1 MFDLLRQ
8 LRDQRAMA
16 VQNERQLMLVY
27 LCCLEYITRKGSVDE
42 HETRDGMDKS
52 ILMLC
57 ELVEQ
62 NKPKCTKYCPDEA
75 GQEMT
80 FQTADQGPITVR
92 CEQDADFKF
101 RKETKAKIRVRTL
114 KVNGLGLEEP
124 LTVRHYHW
132 NHWPDRGAPPPDH
145 SPMELLAKVS
155 QSSTPIV
162 VHCSAGIGRTGSIV
176 MLQAIVEKISAGEKF
191 EVEDLLKE
199 CRESRASLVQTP
211 AQYYYIHEV
220 LLNYYYARLGK
231 YVASFEPSLAKYTV
245 EYYKALDETTN
256 NK

>member
-1 MFDLLRQ
+1 MEMNCGFNTLTIELRPEAAKKSRTVRIVQYPDWPEKAVPSSYRDPSVAARHRRPGRAEPGADCDALPGWHRPHRTMILTLWTLNRLYAGENVQMFDLLRQ

-42 HETRDGMDKS
+42 HDTRDGMDKS

-124 LTVRHYHW
+124 LTVRHYH
-132 NHWPDRGAPPPDH
+132 
-145 SPMELLAKVS
+145 
-155 QSSTPIV
+155 
-162 VHCSAGIGRTGSIV
+162 
-176 MLQAIVEKISAGEKF
+176 
-191 EVEDLLKE
+191 
-199 CRESRASLVQTP
+199 
-211 AQYYYIHEV
+211 
-220 LLNYYYARLGK
+220 
-231 YVASFEPSLAKYTV
+231 
-245 EYYKALDETTN
+245 
-256 NK
+256 